1 MRLRIRRI
9 SIAAAIAVAVPTVVV
24 ASLSL
29 AVGMALSGTWP
40 FEPLAHRSREIAL
53 ANGALIRIEGVE
65 DRGWG
70 SSGYLWTASFRDRR
84 EAGFVRI
91 GGWIG
96 HRDDWS
102 VYTPGELIV
111 CLNPDRHTLHVRGS
125 NGQWKLFEL
134 RLPGRTENLA
144 NFIRVTPALA
154 EADLRRFQADL
165 TDAETSSSPAT
176 EILTFDPATLEIRT
190 RVLTALTREAIV
202 GLSEDGQSVRLK
214 SLRVIER

>member
-1 MRLRIRRI
+1 MRLRIRRVAI
-9 SIAAAIAVAVPTVVV
+9 GVAIAVAVLTVVV

-40 FEPLAHRSREIAL
+40 FEPLARRSREIAL
-53 ANGALIRIEGVE
+53 ANGALFRIEGVE

-70 SSGYLWTASFRDRR
+70 SSGYLWTASFRDRS

-125 NGQWKLFEL
+125 NGQWKFFDL
-134 RLPGRTENLA
+134 RLPGRTESLA
-144 NFIRVTPALA
+144 DFIRFTPALA

-165 TDAETSSSPAT
+165 TEAETPYSPAT
-176 EILTFDPATLEIRT
+176 EILAFDPATLEIRT
-190 RVLTALTREAIV
+190 RVLTALTREAIFS
-202 GLSEDGQSVRLK
+202 LSEDGQSVRLK
-214 SLRVIER
+214 SLHVIER

>member
-1 MRLRIRRI
+1 
-9 SIAAAIAVAVPTVVV
+9 
-24 ASLSL
+24 
-29 AVGMALSGTWP
+29 
-40 FEPLAHRSREIAL
+40 
-53 ANGALIRIEGVE
+53 
-65 DRGWG
+65 
-70 SSGYLWTASFRDRR
+70 
-84 EAGFVRI
+84 VRI

-96 HRDDWS
+96 HNDDWS

-144 NFIRVTPALA
+144 DFIRVTPALA

-190 RVLTALTREAIV
+190 RVLTTLTREAIF
-202 GLSEDGQSVRLK
+202 GLSEGGQSVRLK

>member
-9 SIAAAIAVAVPTVVV
+9 SIAVAIAVAVPTIVV

-40 FEPLAHRSREIAL
+40 FEPLARRSREIAL
-53 ANGALIRIEGVE
+53 ANGALIRIDGVE

-70 SSGYLWTASFRDRR
+70 SSGYLWTASFRDRS

-125 NGQWKLFEL
+125 NGQWTFFDL
-134 RLPGRTENLA
+134 RLPGRTESLA
-144 NFIRVTPALA
+144 DFIRFTPALA

-165 TDAETSSSPAT
+165 TEAETPYSPAT
-176 EILTFDPATLEIRT
+176 EILAFDPATLDIRA
-190 RVLTALTREAIV
+190 RVLTALTREAIFS
-202 GLSEDGQSVRLK
+202 LSEDGQSVRLE